1 MKDLKINSTDLP
13 AELEG
18 FEGGMGFLSIASITE
33 SDLGF
38 DLELDV
44 KGYISEEIN
53 GFHYAEVMDSEGNSW
68 YAKGEL
74 DEMQK
79 WVTDKVYEVCNDLIS
94 E

>member
-1 MKDLKINSTDLP
+1 MKDLKFNSVDLP

-18 FEGGMGFLSIASITE
+18 FEGGMGNLSIQSITE

-44 KGYISEEIN
+44 KGYISEPVN
-53 GFHYAEVMDSEGNSW
+53 DVYYAEVMDSEGNSF
-68 YAKGEL
+68 YAKGEI

-79 WVTDKVYEVCNDLIS
+79 WITEKVYEICNDLIS
-94 E
+94 